1 MDNSRI
7 RKYFSSIG
15 LAYSA
20 FAAVTLM
27 VQAAVIFLLR
37 AVGTDVS
44 ALGTTARLA
53 LSMGSMYLAGFPVF
67 LLLLRRIPS
76 CPASSEDFRPMTL
89 GQFGICLLIC
99 IGVMEAGNLIGNML
113 MGLTSLFLGR
123 QVDNSVISM
132 VLQGDLIPVILF
144 SAVLAPVFEELMF
157 RRLLIDRIRMFGD
170 RTAIVVSG
178 VLFGLI
184 HGNFYQFFY
193 ACGLGMIFAYVYLRT
208 GKVRTT
214 IFLHMCI
221 NLLGGVA
228 GTVLLKWIS
237 AAGNSVP
244 AALFSTM
251 AMGLYALLLI
261 ALAIAGL
268 VLLLCLWNRRYLAA
282 GAFEIPA
289 SRRFFTVFLNLGMIL
304 FFLICVLQF
313 WMNLN

>member
-67 LLLLRRIPS
+67 LLLLRRIPR
-76 CPASSEDFRPMTL
+76 CPVSAEDLRPMTL

>member
-15 LAYSA
+15 LAYFA

-27 VQAAVIFLLR
+27 VQTAVIFLLR

-67 LLLLRRIPS
+67 LLLLRRIPR

>member
-15 LAYSA
+15 LAYFA

-67 LLLLRRIPS
+67 LLLLRRIPR
-76 CPASSEDFRPMTL
+76 CPASAEDLRPMTL

-123 QVDNSVISM
+123 KVDNSVISM

-261 ALAIAGL
+261 VLAIAGL

>member
-15 LAYSA
+15 LAYFA

-67 LLLLRRIPS
+67 LLLLRRIPR
-76 CPASSEDFRPMTL
+76 CPVSAEDLRPMTL

-99 IGVMEAGNLIGNML
+99 IGVMEGGNLIGNML

-268 VLLLCLWNRRYLAA
+268 VLLICLWNRRYLAA
-282 GAFEIPA
+282 GVFEIPA

>member
-67 LLLLRRIPS
+67 LLLLRRIPR
-76 CPASSEDFRPMTL
+76 CPTSAEDLRPMTL

-99 IGVMEAGNLIGNML
+99 IGVMEGGNLIGNML

>member
-15 LAYSA
+15 LAYFA

-221 NLLGGVA
+221 NLLGGGA

>member
-15 LAYSA
+15 LAYFA

-37 AVGTDVS
+37 AVGTDAS

-67 LLLLRRIPS
+67 LLLLRRIPR
-76 CPASSEDFRPMTL
+76 CPVSAEDLRPMTL

>member
-67 LLLLRRIPS
+67 LLLLRRIPR